1 MGIQGGQAVP
11 VVNDQIPTIAVIQV
25 LNQNHRATGGCIHI
39 GAGGYREVNTPV
51 VTTAGVVG
59 IPGRNGAAVRRIA
72 QPTVAG
78 AVRTADAAGAV
89 RTGGGNGGAD
99 IVLHLLQ
106 LLLIRLNGFLILGA
120 LLGELAH
127 LGIALCGLAVQI
139 RLGGRNIVNILLEG
153 SFVRLQALF
162 VRVQLVA
169 FFLQLLLLRL
179 DLLHLLHQA
188 VQGGAVLLR
197 DGLDHLRPGQ
207 KTGQVRAGEQHVQ
220 SGGTAADIHSPQP
233 LTILGVCSVKFLLL
247 LVNLTLGLLNIRSG
261 FFNLRLGGVNL
272 RLQGGLVALQIGD
285 LVLQQAYFF
294 LQGVDI
300 FLRIFLLLGQAV
312 QLALGAVD
320 SGLNFAFFALQLR
333 AGLSLCHKGGAYPGG
348 QHQHKTAKQ
357 AKQPPQPNF
366 GFRLH

>member
-1 MGIQGGQAVP
+1 M
-11 VVNDQIPTIAVIQV
+11 
-25 LNQNHRATGGCIHI
+25 
-39 GAGGYREVNTPV
+39 
-51 VTTAGVVG
+51 
-59 IPGRNGAAVRRIA
+59 
-72 QPTVAG
+72 
-78 AVRTADAAGAV
+78 
-89 RTGGGNGGAD
+89 
-99 IVLHLLQ
+99 
-106 LLLIRLNGFLILGA
+106 
-120 LLGELAH
+120 
-127 LGIALCGLAVQI
+127 GIALCGLAVQI

-207 KTGQVRAGEQHVQ
+207 KTGQVRAGEQHFQ
-220 SGGTAADIHSPQP
+220 SRGTAADIHSPQP

-247 LVNLTLGLLNIRSG
+247 LVNLTLGLLNIRGG
-261 FFNLRLGGVNL
+261 FFNLRLSGVNL

-300 FLRIFLLLGQAV
+300 FLRIFLLFGQAV

-320 SGLNFAFFALQLR
+320 SGLNFALFALQLR

-348 QHQHKTAKQ
+348 QHQHKAAKQ